1 MKIDDFRALG
11 ITGSNGCGKT
21 TLAKLLL
28 HIERS
33 ESGSI
38 TLTKAG
44 EKAAMAYLEQ
54 FPEKMVGADSLDS
67 FVQRLVTAG
76 KLDKYKINH
85 AVKNLKNCQLEWEQ
99 IKYKTALDLPW
110 TTLRV
115 VLTIWLLN
123 SEYDLLILDEP
134 TFGLG
139 RQQVLTL
146 THHLRLYLKNK
157 HLIIISHD
165 TEFIYTFCDRVFD
178 MDQSTI
184 ITEKNNITSN
194 G

>member
-1 MKIDDFRALG
+1 
-11 ITGSNGCGKT
+11 
-21 TLAKLLL
+21 
-28 HIERS
+28 
-33 ESGSI
+33 
-38 TLTKAG
+38 
-44 EKAAMAYLEQ
+44 
-54 FPEKMVGADSLDS
+54 
-67 FVQRLVTAG
+67 VQRLVMAG

-85 AVKNLKNCQLEWEQ
+85 AVKNLKNCQLEWKQ

-110 TTLRV
+110 STLRV

-157 HLIIISHD
+157 NLIIISHD